1 MIEQPHTTNAN
12 DLDDLA
18 SRRGAYKRPR
28 NGIKANEKVTLAI
41 GTLTATATPAT
52 KALDHLEEQL
62 DSLGYPSTARQGPTR
77 LRDQQDPANPD
88 LDTTG
93 DTACHAANAKALQLD
108 LNTTIDGIYD
118 GANRL
123 LTIVAKILR
132 VPNDPDDKIIARD
145 GVAVCRDNQHGRD
158 GVAEW
163 GDPGCVRMA
172 AKSGLCTRDYQRER
186 AWRATADLNDRS
198 EPAA

>member
-1 MIEQPHTTNAN
+1 MIDQPHTTNAN

-18 SRRGAYKRPR
+18 TRRSAYKRPR
-28 NGIKANEKVTLAI
+28 NGIKANEKVTRAI
-41 GTLTATATPAT
+41 GTLTATATLTT
-52 KALDHLEEQL
+52 KALDHLTEQL

-93 DTACHAANAKALQLD
+93 DTACHATNAKALQLE
-108 LNTTIDGIYD
+108 LNDTINGVSD

-123 LTIVAKILR
+123 RTLVAKILR
-132 VPNDPDDKIIARD
+132 APNDPEDQIPARD
-145 GVAVCRDNQHGRD
+145 GVAVCRDNQHGRE

-163 GDPGCVRMA
+163 GDPECVSMA

-186 AWRATADLNDRS
+186 QWRVTADLADRS

>member
-1 MIEQPHTTNAN
+1 MSHQPHDQNRN

-18 SRRGAYKRPR
+18 TRRGAYKRPR

-41 GTLTATATPAT
+41 GTLTATAKPTT
-52 KALDHLEEQL
+52 KALDHLTEQL

-93 DTACHAANAKALQLD
+93 DTACHAANAKALQLE
-108 LNTTIDGIYD
+108 LNNTIDGIYD
-118 GANRL
+118 DANRL
-123 LTIVAKILR
+123 LNLVAKILR
-132 VPNDPDDKIIARD
+132 APNDPDDKITARD
-145 GVAVCRDNQHGRD
+145 GVAVCRDNQHGRE

-163 GDPGCVRMA
+163 GDPECVGMA

-186 AWRATADLNDRS
+186 QWRATVDLADRS

>member
-1 MIEQPHTTNAN
+1 MIHQPHTTNAN
-12 DLDDLA
+12 DLIDLEA
-18 SRRGAYKRPR
+18 RRGAYKRPR
-28 NGIKANEKVTLAI
+28 NGIKANEKVSRAI
-41 GTLTATATPAT
+41 AALTASNTLTT

-93 DTACHAANAKALQLD
+93 DTACHAINATKLQTELT
-108 LNTTIDGIYD
+108 NIIDGVSD
-118 GANRL
+118 GADRL
-123 LTIVAKILR
+123 LVLVAKILR
-132 VPNDPDDKIIARD
+132 APNDPDEPIPARD
-145 GVAVCRDNQHGRD
+145 GVAVCRDNQHGRE

-163 GDPGCVRMA
+163 GDPECVRVA
-172 AKSGLCTRDYQRER
+172 SKSGLCTREYQRER
-186 AWRATADLNDRS
+186 AWRVSADLADRS